1 MGREL
6 VGNFPPFSAISGKR
20 KMIQL
25 KLHILCGG
33 KSLIFEFPT
42 ALVKSKLTCFR

>member
-6 VGNFPPFSAISGKR
+6 VGNFSPFSAISRKGK
-20 KMIQL
+20 MLQL

-33 KSLIFEFPT
+33 KSFIFEFPT
-42 ALVKSKLTCFR
+42 ASVKNKLTCFG